1 MNLVLSARSAEV
13 SLSELVL
20 VPSEA
25 LLDVLD
31 ILDFATHLRAVIVLK
46 ELLDGEVE
54 LLSSLLLSHVV
65 EELIAGSIVE
75 LVNSVIVGCLQL
87 PAFLSDLS
95 HFLSSTAGLGR
106 GTSDFL
112 GGALVLIED
121 SADVLLALDNDRVH
135 FNCIIQFWLRL
146 LLVKAA
152 NKLGNEDGL
161 LGVARG
167 VAILSVSFRLS
178 LHTFLYF
185 LSLFRFGFVVF

>member
-31 ILDFATHLRAVIVLK
+31 ILDFATHLRAVILLK

-121 SADVLLALDNDRVH
+121 SAGVLIDRVD

-152 NKLGNEDGL
+152 NKLGNENGL

>member
-13 SLSELVL
+13 SLAELVL

-31 ILDFATHLRAVIVLK
+31 ILDFATHLRAVILLE

-121 SADVLLALDNDRVH
+121 SANVLLDRVD

-152 NKLGNEDGL
+152 NKLGNENGL

>member
-121 SADVLLALDNDRVH
+121 SADVLIDRVD

-178 LHTFLYF
+178 LHTILYF
-185 LSLFRFGFVVF
+185 LFI

>member
-1 MNLVLSARSAEV
+1 MVISARSAEV

-25 LLDVLD
+25 LLDVLN
-31 ILDFATHLRAVIVLK
+31 ILDFATHLRAVIVLE
-46 ELLDGEVE
+46 ELLDREVE

-65 EELIAGSIVE
+65 EELIAGRSAE
-75 LVNSVIVGCLQL
+75 LFNSVIVGCLDL
-87 PAFLSDLS
+87 SAFLSDLP
-95 HFLSSTAGLGR
+95 HLLSSTAGLGR
-106 GTSDFL
+106 GTSALL

-121 SADVLLALDNDRVH
+121 SADVLLALDNNRVD
-135 FNCIIQFWLRL
+135 FNIIQFWLRL

-185 LSLFRFGFVVF
+185 LFI

>member
-46 ELLDGEVE
+46 ELLDREVE

-65 EELIAGSIVE
+65 EELLAGRSVE

-121 SADVLLALDNDRVH
+121 SADVLIDRVD